1 MSGQSSSS
9 FGYVMF
15 SKVRHNRDG
24 AKVMENSTGIK
35 VDAECEFKNVPGC
48 PGAGDALS
56 FQPKPV
62 LSSNLQLCGKATE
75 QSRYFFKMKVH
86 QVYSIE
92 SYPNSS
98 DRLTVLLV
106 DMGGNALRAV
116 VWPPYTH
123 DDIWADGE
131 CVMILGAKVN
141 IQYNQVIVNSDAVVM
156 EDQAVTQNDYPQEL
170 TPLNLSS
177 VEVQQP
183 SSELGV

>member
-1 MSGQSSSS
+1 MSGQSLSS
-9 FGYVMF
+9 FACFML

-24 AKVMENSTGIK
+24 AKVMENCIGIK
-35 VDAECEFKNVPGC
+35 VDPECEFKNVPVF
-48 PGAGDALS
+48 PGAGGALS

-75 QSRYFFKMKVH
+75 QSRYFFDMKVH

-92 SYPNSS
+92 SYQNSS
-98 DRLTVLLV
+98 D
-106 DMGGNALRAV
+106 V
-116 VWPPYTH
+116 VF
-123 DDIWADGE
+123 I
-131 CVMILGAKVN
+131 
-141 IQYNQVIVNSDAVVM
+141 
-156 EDQAVTQNDYPQEL
+156 EDQAVTQNNHPQEL